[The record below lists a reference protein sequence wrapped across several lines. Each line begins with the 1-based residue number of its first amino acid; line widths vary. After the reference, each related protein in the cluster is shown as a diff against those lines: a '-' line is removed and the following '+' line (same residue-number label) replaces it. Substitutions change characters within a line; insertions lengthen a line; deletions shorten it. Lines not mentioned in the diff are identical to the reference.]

1 MIALP
6 TARSIDATAATR
18 SPPRCLPDLHVRIV
32 VADNHGDTGYAC
44 PVTGWTFLTN
54 HAHVLVCINRDPGI
68 RMRDI
73 ADRVG
78 ITERAAQRIV
88 GELVD
93 DGYVERERDGR
104 RNHYKVKQDA
114 PLRHPLDSGHSIG
127 EILEALSIGEAGKP

>member
-1 MIALP
+1 M
-6 TARSIDATAATR
+6 TR
-18 SPPRCLPDLHVRIV
+18 
-32 VADNHGDTGYAC
+32 
-44 PVTGWTFLTN
+44 WTFLTN
-54 HAHVLVCINRDPGI
+54 HAHVLACINRDPGI

-93 DGYVERERDGR
+93 DGYVERKRDGR
-104 RNHYKVKQDA
+104 RNHYKVKPNA

-127 EILEALSIGEAGKP
+127 EILEALTRDEASTA